1 MFDVDT
7 ILFPTDFS
15 ECAQHA
21 FPLACALARE
31 CGARV
36 VVLHVMLPPVSGAI
50 TEERH
55 HPDEYFAG
63 SWDALHKMHAP
74 HDNVRVEHRL
84 EEGHPAKVI
93 CEVAEEEGAKLIVLS
108 THGRTGLR
116 RVLMGSVAEHV
127 VRDAPCPVVTLKG
140 HIARKSPK

>member
-15 ECAQHA
+15 ESAQHA

-36 VVLHVMLPPVSGAI
+36 VVLHVMLPPVGGAI

-55 HPDEYFAG
+55 HPEEYFAG
-63 SWDALHKMHAP
+63 GWEALHRMHAP
-74 HDNVRVEHRL
+74 LQNVRVEHRL
-84 EEGHPAKVI
+84 EEGQPAKVI
-93 CEVAEEEGAKLIVLS
+93 CQVAGDEGAKLIVMS
-108 THGRTGLR
+108 THGRTGLSR
-116 RVLMGSVAEHV
+116 ALMGSVAEHV
-127 VRDAPCPVVTLKG
+127 VREAPCPVVTLKG
-140 HIARKSPK
+140 HLARK